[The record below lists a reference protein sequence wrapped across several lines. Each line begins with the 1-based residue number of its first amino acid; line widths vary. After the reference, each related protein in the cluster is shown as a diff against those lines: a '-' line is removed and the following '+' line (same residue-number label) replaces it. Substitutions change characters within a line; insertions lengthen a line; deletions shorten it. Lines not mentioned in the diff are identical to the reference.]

1 MKDLS
6 NHSAVPA
13 KPSEADMNLQPRI
26 VQADNQ
32 NDTRRHT
39 ADQRSQ
45 RRACHAP
52 VESEYKQNI
61 SRHIDD
67 IHDDGRLHGNPGI
80 SHGPKQRRT
89 GIINRQKRIGKRRQ
103 YQIDQR
109 VVHHVI
115 RNPAVQKSQ
124 KPVPEQNRPHHD
136 HNGDKPRDHH
146 QLIRRLTR
154 PLPVFLSQKL

>member
-1 MKDLS
+1 MAMMLTTSTASQLEDAVLNSARNSDMKDLS
-6 NHSAVPA
+6 DHSAVPA

-52 VESEYKQNI
+52 VESKYKQNI

-80 SHGPKQRRT
+80 SM
-89 GIINRQKRIGKRRQ
+89 
-103 YQIDQR
+103 D
-109 VVHHVI
+109 
-115 RNPAVQKSQ
+115 RNSAAQ
-124 KPVPEQNRPHHD
+124 E
-136 HNGDKPRDHH
+136 
-146 QLIRRLTR
+146 L
-154 PLPVFLSQKL
+154 